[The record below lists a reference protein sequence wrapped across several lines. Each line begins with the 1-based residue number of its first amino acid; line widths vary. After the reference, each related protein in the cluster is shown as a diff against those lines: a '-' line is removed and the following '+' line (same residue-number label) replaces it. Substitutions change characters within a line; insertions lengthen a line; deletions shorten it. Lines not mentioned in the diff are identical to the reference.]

1 MQLSEIRDEVQL
13 IVQDTAF
20 TDAIVDSYINTVYA
34 SVINECLVPEM
45 KGVDTV
51 TTTLLTAYSSLTGV
65 DGGFSGVLS
74 RVYNSS
80 GTLVTI
86 RPNLEAL
93 IDLAGNLTDAGS
105 VEAVAL
111 EGSTLWYYPIPAT
124 VGEVLTVVYYRNP
137 PPLESDG
144 DTPDVLP
151 EFLHREIL
159 VNGASSICYDTIEG
173 GLEGLKVNTRS
184 RELSKLGGVVKF
196 RHWLAKTRRHYIYSQ
211 EPA

>member
-1 MQLSEIRDEVQL
+1 MQLSDIRDEVQL

-20 TDAIVDSYINTVYA
+20 TDDIVDGYINAVYN
-34 SVINECLVPEM
+34 SVVNECLVPEM

-51 TTTLLTAYSSLTGV
+51 TTTLLKAYSSLTGV
-65 DGGFSGVLS
+65 EGGFSGVLS

-80 GTLVTI
+80 GVEVTI
-86 RPNLEAL
+86 VPNLEAL
-93 IDLAGNLTDAGS
+93 IALAGNLTDAGS

-124 VGEVLTVVYYRNP
+124 VVETLTIIYYRNP
-137 PPLESDG
+137 TALVNDSDSP
-144 DTPDVLP
+144 DTLP

-159 VNGASSICYDTIEG
+159 VNGASSICFDIIEG

-184 RELSKLGGVVKF
+184 RESSKLGGVVKF
-196 RHWLAKTRRHYIYSQ
+196 RQWLAKTRRHYIYSQ